1 MTQPDGKQRVI
12 DNARKTGHNEHTNM
26 LETID
31 TVSVDFVAS
40 CAHDALLGLF
50 PNCNDLVPPSCDWLL
65 MRLGTDDLPD
75 AYRGHPVQEDHLRDS
90 VVAAWLPGSGWR
102 FTVLWGLAYG
112 LEALE
117 AAVVAFNRLPLL
129 GVAACRRMTSSFAA
143 SYFDDELSLE
153 FVRDADI
160 SQ

>member
-1 MTQPDGKQRVI
+1 
-12 DNARKTGHNEHTNM
+12 
-26 LETID
+26 
-31 TVSVDFVAS
+31 
-40 CAHDALLGLF
+40 
-50 PNCNDLVPPSCDWLL
+50 